1 MKSLNRVTLLGNVGR
16 DPEVKAT
23 AGGTTV
29 ANFSLATTKGKKDAA
44 GNWQDVTEWHNL
56 VSFGK
61 TAEVIRDY
69 VSKGSRLYVEGE
81 LQTRSWDDKKTGEKK
96 YRTEIVIHDISL
108 LTPKKDD
115 GQNGGY
121 TRTSDTQSYAQYATQ
136 QAVTPI
142 DLEDV
147 PF

>member
-23 AGGTTV
+23 SGGTTV

-69 VSKGSRLYVEGE
+69 VNKGSRLYIEGE
-81 LQTRSWDDKKTGEKK
+81 IQTRSWDDKKTGEKK
-96 YRTEIVIHDISL
+96 YRTEIVAYDISL
-108 LTPKKDD
+108 LTPKKED

-121 TRTSDTQSYAQYATQ
+121 TRTSDAQSYAQYAGQ
-136 QAVTPI
+136 QSAAEVDDSEI
-142 DLEDV
+142 